1 MTDRIIDIGYKLSR
15 IETEK
20 KGETLKILFEIESKL
35 DDFFITM
42 SEVADWEREWHKDM
56 RNMIKNISE
65 EFKEI
70 KREKYKDFKFF
81 VNFDVLTEILKNIE
95 TIYNEIKRDVFVE
108 FVEQQDINYIKKHLN
123 KILDII
129 ERIIKV
135 LGE

>member
-1 MTDRIIDIGYKLSR
+1 
-15 IETEK
+15 
-20 KGETLKILFEIESKL
+20 
-35 DDFFITM
+35 
-42 SEVADWEREWHKDM
+42 
-56 RNMIKNISE
+56 MIKNISE

-70 KREKYKDFKFF
+70 KKEKYKDFNFF

-108 FVEQQDINYIKKHLN
+108 FVEQKDISYIKKHLN